1 MMRAQMM
8 TKRRL
13 LETMRA
19 ERERWEEALFAIG
32 ERRMTCPGLAGD
44 WSARDVVAHTT
55 AYERWLVSWLEAL
68 ARGET
73 PALSPLDDTDV
84 ARRERAA
91 HEATRAFPLDLVLG
105 DSWLTW
111 ERLSLAV
118 ERISEDDLA
127 DASRAPLFVRRRWG
141 AATALWQAIA
151 SLTYERYREHIAAF
165 QVWALPQAACS

>member
-1 MMRAQMM
+1 MMRTQM
-8 TKRRL
+8 TKRHL
-13 LETMRA
+13 LEIMRA
-19 ERERWEEALFAIG
+19 ERERWEDALFAIG
-32 ERRMTCPGLAGD
+32 ERRMTCPGLAGE

-55 AYERWLVSWLEAL
+55 AYERWLVAWLEAL

-73 PALSPLDDTDV
+73 PAPSPLDDADV

-91 HEATRAFPLDLVLG
+91 IEATRSFPLDLVLG

-118 ERISEDDLA
+118 ERISEDDLE
-127 DASRAPLFVRRRWG
+127 DASRAPLFVRKRWG

-151 SLTYERYREHIAAF
+151 HLTYERYREHIAAF
-165 QVWALPQAACS
+165 QAWTLPQAACS